1 MTQNLYA
8 VQPDP
13 GPRHPGIP
21 GNGAGWRRQGVVIAT
36 QAHQGEGSGVLT
48 VWDHDGRAGAGHG
61 APGVILLCEHASN
74 ALAAPWEEAGAALLA
89 SHAASDIG
97 ALGLARALG
106 PGLARAFGG
115 AELVAAPLSRLIYD
129 LNRSPDRPDA
139 CPAQSEIHPVP
150 MNRAVDAAERLL
162 RTERLY
168 LPFHN
173 LVRAQL
179 ARALALGKRPA
190 VLTIHS
196 FTPVW
201 HGQPRAVEFGVIHDA
216 MPGLAREIVAA
227 ADDMNLGLVTELNAP
242 YSAADHVT
250 HSLRLHALPYGL
262 DNAMLEI
269 RNDLIDR
276 PDTQEAMAARLA
288 PVLARAIAA
297 CREGVPCPVS

>member
-1 MTQNLYA
+1 MTRESLRYGCTAAEARAQRA
-8 VQPDP
+8 
-13 GPRHPGIP
+13 
-21 GNGAGWRRQGVVIAT
+21 GACGQQEAVIAR
-36 QAHQGEGSGVLT
+36 QADQGEWAGSVT
-48 VWDHDGRAGAGHG
+48 VWDCDGRSDRGDG
-61 APGVILLCEHASN
+61 APGVIVICEHAAN
-74 ALAAPWEEAGAALLA
+74 ALVPPWQEAAEALLA

-97 ALGLARALG
+97 ALGLAQALG
-106 PGLARAFGG
+106 PRLAIALGG

-162 RTERLY
+162 RTEQLY
-168 LPFHN
+168 IPFHN
-173 LVRAQL
+173 LVRARL
-179 ARALALGKRPA
+179 ARALALGKRPV

-201 HGQPRAVEFGVIHDA
+201 HGQPRTVEFGVIHDA
-216 MPGLAREIVAA
+216 MAGLAEAIVASA
-227 ADDMNLGLVTELNAP
+227 VAMEPRLVTELNAP

-276 PDTQEAMAARLA
+276 PDTQQAMAARLA
-288 PVLARAIAA
+288 PVIAQAIAA
-297 CREGVPCPVS
+297 CRKGAPCPVA

>member
-1 MTQNLYA
+1 M
-8 VQPDP
+8 QPDFR
-13 GPRHPGIP
+13 PRHAGIP
-21 GNGAGWRRQGVVIAT
+21 GNRAGWRRQGVDIAA
-36 QAHQGEGSGVLT
+36 QAHQGEWSGAFT
-48 VWDHDGRAGAGHG
+48 GWDHDGRAGADHG

-74 ALAAPWEEAGAALLA
+74 ALAAPWQDAGEVLLA

-106 PGLARAFGG
+106 PRLAMAAGG

-139 CPAQSEIHPVP
+139 CPAQSEVHPVP
-150 MNRAVDAAERLL
+150 MNRAVDAAERLR

-173 LVRAQL
+173 LVRARL
-179 ARALALGKRPA
+179 ARALALGARPA

>member
-1 MTQNLYA
+1 M
-8 VQPDP
+8 PEK
-13 GPRHPGIP
+13 R
-21 GNGAGWRRQGVVIAT
+21 AGWRRQGVVIAT
-36 QAHQGEGSGVLT
+36 QAHQGEWSGGCT
-48 VWDHDGRAGAGHG
+48 VWDHDGREGGGHG
-61 APGVILLCEHASN
+61 APGVILVCEHASN
-74 ALAAPWEEAGAALLA
+74 ALAGPWQDAAAVLLA

-106 PGLARAFGG
+106 PRLAQAFGG

-173 LVRAQL
+173 LVRARL
-179 ARALALGKRPA
+179 ARALALGEKPA

-201 HGQPRAVEFGVIHDA
+201 HGQPRSVEFGVIHDA
-216 MPGLAREIVAA
+216 TDGLAREIVAA
-227 ADDMNLGLVTELNAP
+227 AEVMNLGLLTELNAP

-276 PDTQEAMAARLA
+276 PDTQEAIAARLA

-297 CREGVPCPVS
+297 CRKGVPCPVS